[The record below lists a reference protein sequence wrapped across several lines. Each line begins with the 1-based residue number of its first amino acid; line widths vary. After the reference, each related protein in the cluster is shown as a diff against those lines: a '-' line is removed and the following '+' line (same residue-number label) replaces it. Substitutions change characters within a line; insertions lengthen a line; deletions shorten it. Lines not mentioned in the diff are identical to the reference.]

1 MQESLLN
8 RKWPFRRRYD
18 IYSQQLGP
26 ENPINST
33 FKEEITMKK
42 KFPCVLSALLLTLSI
57 TAATMAGDIQGVGL
71 PCTNPGDI
79 QGVGCS
85 GPSASDPQIQES
97 DDLSIETAFIVEL
110 LTALF

>member
-1 MQESLLN
+1 
-8 RKWPFRRRYD
+8 
-18 IYSQQLGP
+18 
-26 ENPINST
+26 
-33 FKEEITMKK
+33 MKK
-42 KFPCVLSALLLTLSI
+42 KFPRVLSALLLTLSI

-85 GPSASDPQIQES
+85 GPSAIQES